1 MRAKRILIVA
11 LTLVVAWCGLY
22 VEPAFADKS
31 YDMPYFIDVDLT
43 NQIVTIYNTAD
54 GSVARQMLC
63 STGTVGHETPKGVYY
78 LPAKTRDDERSE
90 WYSFYALGVYA
101 KWATRIHNGYLFHS
115 FPCNR
120 KSLDRV
126 SQSAVKQFG
135 MPASH
140 GCVRMR
146 VEDAEFIAK
155 NCLAGTRVTIF
166 ESGELDEDLRNLLY
180 ISSFTGEDGMTYRE
194 FLGYSETDLGRGSS
208 GPDVLDLQ
216 YRLSDLGYYEG
227 EPNGAYD
234 TQTISAVKHLQ
245 DDLGLADNGI
255 ASESLLQ
262 VIYSESA
269 PISAGEVTLEEG
281 KSGPVVKKLQT
292 ALSSLG
298 LYDGAIDSILD
309 LDVTEAVKK
318 FQQACGYEVDGVLT
332 PEIQQAIYYV
342 QDQLETTFGADS
354 IPQAE
359 LITEEVQLA
368 TVDARANIIIRSQ
381 PDTESDALGKVYIGD
396 TVMVI
401 GVEGDWAHIVS
412 GKLNGYM
419 YTKYLKKAGVQYNY
433 ILRYTGENGA
443 SYSIGSTIEERLN
456 GAEQFADVF
465 SALYTSEQ
473 FTSYAVESVPYVTV
487 NTGSDDVRLN
497 LRATPDSNGDVLTQV
512 PNGTDL
518 RVLSSEGEWTKVGYE
533 EYIGYLMNQYLTFW
547 EGSAADVEEEEDE
560 SDVSLD
566 DLAVYEMDVEIP
578 ATVISAKVDGKT
590 VKPYLYEEASKKAD
604 KLSVLEEGAQVTIV
618 KFIDDANSDYNW
630 VEINYLGMTG
640 YMLDVCLK
648 YQIEGA

>member
-1 MRAKRILIVA
+1 MRAKRILIVV
-11 LTLVVAWCGLY
+11 LTLVVAWCGLS
-22 VEPAFADKS
+22 VEPAFADKD
-31 YDMPYFIDVDLT
+31 YDLPYFIDVDIT

-63 STGTVGHETPKGVYY
+63 STGTVGHETPTGVYY
-78 LPAKTRDDERSE
+78 LPANTRDDERSE

-101 KWATRIHNGYLFHS
+101 KWATRIINGYLFHS

-120 KSLDRV
+120 KSLEHV

-140 GCVRMR
+140 GCIRLR

-155 NCLAGTRVTIF
+155 NCLKGTRVTIY
-166 ESGELDEDLRNLLY
+166 ESGALDEDLRNLLY
-180 ISSFTGEDGMTYRE
+180 ISSYTGEDGMTYRE
-194 FLGYSETDLGRGSS
+194 FLGYSESDLGRGSS
-208 GPDVLDLQ
+208 GAEVLDLQ
-216 YRLSDLGYYEG
+216 YRLSDLGYYAG

-234 TQTISAVKHLQ
+234 TNTIAAVKHLQ

-255 ASESLLQ
+255 TSESLLQ
-262 VIYSESA
+262 VIYSDAA

-292 ALSSLG
+292 ALATLG
-298 LYDGAIDSILD
+298 LYDGVIDSILD

-318 FQQACGYEVDGVLT
+318 FQQACGYETDGVLT
-332 PEIQQAIYYV
+332 PELQQAIYYV
-342 QDQLETTFGADS
+342 VNQLETTFGADS

-359 LITEEVQLA
+359 LVTEEIQLA
-368 TVDARANIIIRSQ
+368 TVNAKANIIIRSE
-381 PDTESDALGKVYIGD
+381 PDTESEALGKALIGD

-401 GVEGDWAHIVS
+401 GVDGDWANVVS
-412 GKLNGYM
+412 GKVSGYM
-419 YTKYLKKAGVQYNY
+419 YTKYLKKSGVDYNY
-433 ILRYTGENGA
+433 LLRYTGAEGK
-443 SYSIGSTIEERLN
+443 SYSIGATIEERLN
-456 GAEQFADVF
+456 GAKEFADTF
-465 SALYTSEQ
+465 SALYASEQ
-473 FTSYAVESVPYVTV
+473 FTSYAEEKVEYVTV

-497 LRATPDSNGDVLTQV
+497 LRAEPNSESDVLTQV

-518 RVLSSEGEWTKVGYE
+518 RVLSTEGEWTKVGYE
-533 EYIGYLMNQYLTFW
+533 EAIGYLMSQYLSFW
-547 EGSAADVEEEEDE
+547 EGSVADMEEETEE
-560 SDVSLD
+560 SNVSLY

-578 ATVISAKVDGKT
+578 ATVVSGTLNGKKI
-590 VKPYLYEEASKKAD
+590 KPYLYEDADRKAD
-604 KLSVLEEGAQVTIV
+604 KLSVLSEGAQVTIV
-618 KFIDDANSDYNW
+618 KFIDDASNDYNW
-630 VEINYLGMTG
+630 VQINYLGMTG

>member
-1 MRAKRILIVA
+1 MRAKRFLIVV

-22 VEPAFADKS
+22 VEPALAE
-31 YDMPYFIDVDLT
+31 YDQPYFIDVDLT
-43 NQIVTIYNTAD
+43 NQIVTVYNTAD

-63 STGTVGHETPKGVYY
+63 STGTVGHETPTGVYY
-78 LPAKTRDDERSE
+78 LPAKDRDDERSE
-90 WYSFYALGVYA
+90 WYSFFALGVYA
-101 KWATRIHNGYLFHS
+101 KWATRIYNGYLFHS

-120 KSLDRV
+120 KNLESV

-155 NCLAGTRVTIF
+155 NCLKGTKVTIY
-166 ESGELDEDLRNLLY
+166 ESGALDEDLRNLLY
-180 ISSFTGEDGMTYRE
+180 ISSYTGEDGMTYRE

-208 GPDVLDLQ
+208 GAVVLDLQ

-234 TQTISAVKHLQ
+234 TKTIAAVKHLQ

-255 ASESLLQ
+255 TSEGLLQ
-262 VIYSESA
+262 VIYSDTA
-269 PISAGEVTLEEG
+269 PISAGEVTLQEG

-292 ALSSLG
+292 ALATLG
-298 LYDGAIDSILD
+298 LYEGAIDSILD

-332 PEIQQAIYYV
+332 PELQQAIYYV
-342 QDQLETTFGADS
+342 VKQLEETFGADA

-359 LITEEVQLA
+359 LVTEEMQLA
-368 TVDARANIIIRSQ
+368 TVDAKANIIIRSQ
-381 PDTESDALGKVYIGD
+381 PDTDSEALGKVYIGD
-396 TVMVI
+396 TVMVV
-401 GVEGDWAHIVS
+401 GVDGDWANIVS

-419 YTKYLKKAGVQYNY
+419 YTKYLEKAGVEYNY
-433 ILRYTGENGA
+433 ILRYSGADGA
-443 SYSIGSTIEERLN
+443 SYSVGATIEERLN
-456 GAEQFADVF
+456 GAQDFADVF

-473 FTSYAVESVPYVTV
+473 FTSYASKTVEYVTV

-497 LRATPDSNGDVLTQV
+497 LRAEPSSEADILAQV

-518 RVLSSEGEWTKVGYE
+518 RVLSNEGDWTKVGYE
-533 EYIGYLMNQYLTFW
+533 EAIGYLMSQYLNFW
-547 EGSAADVEEEEDE
+547 EGSVADQEEDE
-560 SDVSLD
+560 DEADATSLY

-578 ATVISAKVDGKT
+578 ATVVAGTLDGKKI
-590 VKPYLYEEASKKAD
+590 KPYLYEDANRKAD
-604 KLSVLEEGAQVTIV
+604 KLSVLSEGAQVTIV
-618 KFIDDANSDYNW
+618 KFIDGSSDDYNW
-630 VEINYLGMTG
+630 VQINYLGMTG
-640 YMLDVCLK
+640 YMLDLCLK